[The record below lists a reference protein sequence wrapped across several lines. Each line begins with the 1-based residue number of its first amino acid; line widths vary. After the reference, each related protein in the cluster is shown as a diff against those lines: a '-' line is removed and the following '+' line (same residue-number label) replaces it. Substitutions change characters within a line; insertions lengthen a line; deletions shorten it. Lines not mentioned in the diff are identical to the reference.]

1 MGYLLLD
8 VQDDISMGVLSFN
21 AIAKKYGI
29 PLHWV
34 AQVWDNLCEQELAS
48 DPHVVQGFN
57 EYS

>member
-21 AIAKKYGI
+21 AIAKKYGV

-34 AQVWDNLCEQELAS
+34 EQVWDNLCEQELAS

-57 EYS
+57 EYR

>member
-1 MGYLLLD
+1 
-8 VQDDISMGVLSFN
+8 MGVLSFN

-34 AQVWDNLCEQELAS
+34 EQVWDNLCEQELAS

-57 EYS
+57 EYR

>member
-8 VQDDISMGVLSFN
+8 VQDDISIGVLSFN

-34 AQVWDNLCEQELAS
+34 EQVWDNLCEQELAS

-57 EYS
+57 EYR